1 MRKLQAEEVGGV
13 HDGNSI
19 CCAVEKA
26 ARDRP
31 RLLRNPSRGSRGSEG
46 EIKRERA
53 EGGTTNPNNIE
64 RIFKY
69 AAAEE
74 LALYERKRDRQ
85 RRREREG

>member
-1 MRKLQAEEVGGV
+1 MGGV

-26 ARDRP
+26 ARDRQ
-31 RLLRNPSRGSRGSEG
+31 RLVRTPRGSEG
-46 EIKRERA
+46 AMKR
-53 EGGTTNPNNIE
+53 GGTTNPNNIE

-74 LALYERKRDRQ
+74 LAL
-85 RRREREG
+85 